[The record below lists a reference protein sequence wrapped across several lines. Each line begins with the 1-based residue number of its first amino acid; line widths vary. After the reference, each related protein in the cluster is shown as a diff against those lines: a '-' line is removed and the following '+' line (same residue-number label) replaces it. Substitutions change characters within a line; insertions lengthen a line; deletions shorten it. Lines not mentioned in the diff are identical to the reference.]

1 MSENSAPETH
11 NTGPASG
18 ETALPK
24 GYEPADVEARWGRHW
39 EENKTFTPDPQD
51 VLSGKKEPFSI
62 VIPPPNVTG
71 ALHMGHALDLTVQDI
86 LCRFMRQQGKSV
98 LWVPGTD
105 HAGIATQNVV
115 ERQLKKEGKKRDDL
129 GREKFIERV
138 WDWKKEYGDRIL
150 NQIRSLGASVDWD
163 SLRFTMDEGLSRAVR
178 EVFVRLYGEGL
189 IYKGNYIVNWCNRCH
204 TALAD
209 DEVEH
214 APKKGKLYRI
224 RYAFAG
230 GPLPDGTAELIVATT
245 RPETLLGDVAVAVH
259 PEDERYANAVG
270 RKVILPIV
278 GTELPVIAD
287 AYVAREFGP
296 GCLKIPPAH
305 DMNDWALSKKHN
317 LPVIT
322 VIDDRGF
329 MNENAPAAYRGMP
342 SAACREKIVADLD
355 AAGLLV
361 DVTDHDHSVGECYRC
376 KSVIEPHVSEQWF
389 VKVAPLAKAAR
400 EAVPA
405 QTQIFPPNWEKTYFE
420 WLDNIR
426 DWCISRQI
434 WWGHRIPAWT
444 CEACGEMI
452 VQAEDPADLA
462 HGCPKCGGAL
472 KQEDDV
478 LDTWFSS
485 ALWPFSTMGWPGEK
499 GKPAPKLQ
507 AYYPTSVLV
516 TGFDIIFF
524 WVARMMMMGIHFM
537 GEVPFK
543 HVYLHALVRD
553 EQGKKMSKS
562 TGNAIDP
569 LAMTAKYGTDAL
581 RFTLASFAAMGR
593 DIKLSEKRIEG
604 YRHFVNKIWNSARFA
619 LMNLPGEPKA
629 TLVEAMGATQDAPLA
644 NRWIL
649 HRLEEVKDEVES
661 ASLEYRFNDIAQSL
675 YRFIWNEFCDWYV
688 EMAKAD
694 LYGPEGPAK
703 EATRR
708 VLLTVL
714 SETMVLLH
722 PVMPFVTQEIWS
734 VLPGIPAENDGKELA
749 LAPYPVRRPQCRDE
763 QAARDMAF
771 FQGVV
776 GSVRT
781 IRTEL
786 TIDPAKKLPL
796 IVDTADAM
804 DSAQAVL
811 NANAHL
817 IAQLARIESADIGPG
832 KTGPRASGTAVVEGA
847 RLFVPLKG
855 IVDFGAEVARLDKEL
870 GKLDK
875 QLTALRGKLAAPGFA
890 GHAPADIVAAENEKL
905 AGLVDARAKLAELQ
919 ERLKGALAEG

>member
-1 MSENSAPETH
+1 MPEPKLDATL
-11 NTGPASG
+11 PA
-18 ETALPK
+18 ALPK
-24 GYEPADVEARWGRHW
+24 GYEPADVEARWGKHW
-39 EENKTFTPDPQD
+39 EDNKTFSPDPQD
-51 VLSGKKEPFSI
+51 VLSGKAEPYSI

-71 ALHMGHALDLTVQDI
+71 ALHMGHALNLTLQDI

-138 WDWKKEYGDRIL
+138 WEWKKEYGDRIL
-150 NQIRSLGASVDWD
+150 NQIRRMGASVDW
-163 SLRFTMDEGLSRAVR
+163 SSERFTLDEGCSKSVR
-178 EVFVRLYGEGL
+178 EVFVRLFHEGL

-214 APKKGKLYRI
+214 APKKGKLYQI
-224 RYAFAG
+224 RY
-230 GPLPDGTAELIVATT
+230 PLSDGSGDLVVATT
-245 RPETLLGDVAVAVH
+245 RPETMLGDVAVAVH
-259 PEDERYANAVG
+259 PDDERYTHAIGKTVT
-270 RKVILPIV
+270 LPLV
-278 GTELPVIAD
+278 GTQIPVIAD
-287 AYVAREFGP
+287 AYVDMEFGT
-296 GCLKIPPAH
+296 GCLKITPAH
-305 DMNDWALSKKHN
+305 DMNDWALARTHG
-317 LPVIT
+317 LPVIA
-322 VIDDRGF
+322 VIDDKGY
-329 MNENAPAAYRGMP
+329 MNENAPEAYQGLGKN
-342 SAACREKIVADLD
+342 ACRDKVVEDLE
-355 AAGLLV
+355 ALGLMV
-361 DVTDHDHSVGECYRC
+361 GIADHDHSVGECYRC

-400 EAVPA
+400 EAVPSQTKIVPA
-405 QTQIFPPNWEKTYFE
+405 QWEKTYYE

-444 CEACGEMI
+444 CEACGELI
-452 VQAEDPADLA
+452 VQTEDPANLA
-462 HGCPKCGGAL
+462 TGCPKCNGAL
-472 KQEDDV
+472 TQEDDV

-485 ALWPFSTMGWPGEK
+485 ALWPFSTLGWP
-499 GKPAPKLQ
+499 ADTDKLK

-516 TGFDIIFF
+516 TGFDILFF
-524 WVARMMMMGIHFM
+524 WVARMMMMGIHFKQQ
-537 GEVPFK
+537 VPF
-543 HVYLHALVRD
+543 HDVYIHALVRD

-562 TGNAIDP
+562 TGNVIDP
-569 LAMTAKYGTDAL
+569 LEMIAKYGTDSL
-581 RFTLASFAAMGR
+581 RFTLTAFAAMGR

-619 LMNLPGEPKA
+619 LMNMPEDGAAPKA
-629 TLVEAMGATQDAPLA
+629 ALADAKGLA
-644 NRWIL
+644 NLWIL
-649 HRLEEVKDEVES
+649 HRLEEVKDEVE
-661 ASLEYRFNDIAQSL
+661 AATLEYRFNDIAQSL

-688 EMAKAD
+688 EMAKGD
-694 LYGPEGPAK
+694 LYGEDEGVK
-703 EATRR
+703 DATRK

-734 VLPGIPAENDGKELA
+734 VLPGIAADEKGRELA
-749 LAPYPVRRPQCRDE
+749 LQPYPQRRPQFKSG

-776 GSVRT
+776 GAVRT

-786 TIDPAKKLPL
+786 CIDPAKKLPL
-796 IVDTADAM
+796 IIGTESDN
-804 DSAQAVL
+804 AQAVL
-811 NANAHL
+811 TRNVHL
-817 IAQLARIESADIGPG
+817 IQSLARIESVDIGQG
-832 KTGPRASGTAVVEGA
+832 LTGPRASGTAVVEGS
-847 RLFVPLKG
+847 RIFVPLKG
-855 IVDFGAEVARLDKEL
+855 VVDFGAELTRLDKEL

-875 QLTALRGKLAAPGFA
+875 QLTALKAKLSAPGFA

-905 AGLVDARAKLAELQ
+905 AGLEDAKAKLAELQ
-919 ERLKGALAEG
+919 ERLKSALTEEA

>member
-1 MSENSAPETH
+1 MSDAT
-11 NTGPASG
+11 
-18 ETALPK
+18 LPK
-24 GYEPADVEARWGRHW
+24 GYEPADVEARWGKHW
-39 EENKTFTPDPQD
+39 EDNKTFSPDPQD
-51 VLSGKKEPFSI
+51 VLSGGKEPYSI

-71 ALHMGHALDLTVQDI
+71 ALHMGHALNLTLQDI

-138 WDWKKEYGDRIL
+138 WEWKKEYGDRIL
-150 NQIRSLGASVDWD
+150 NQIRRMGASVDW
-163 SLRFTMDEGLSRAVR
+163 SSERFTLDEGLSKAVR

-214 APKKGKLYRI
+214 APKKGKLYQI
-224 RYAFAG
+224 KY
-230 GPLPDGTAELIVATT
+230 PLSDGSGALIVATT
-245 RPETLLGDVAVAVH
+245 RPETMLGDVAVAVH
-259 PEDERYANAVG
+259 PDDERYAHAVG
-270 RKVILPIV
+270 KMVTLPLV
-278 GTELPVIAD
+278 GKEIPVIAD
-287 AYVAREFGP
+287 AYVDMEFGT
-296 GCLKIPPAH
+296 GCLKITPAH
-305 DMNDWALSKKHN
+305 DMNDWALARTHN
-317 LPVIT
+317 LPVIA
-322 VIDDRGF
+322 VIDDKGL
-329 MNENAPAAYRGMP
+329 MNENAPEAYQGMGLN
-342 SAACREKIVADLD
+342 ACRDKVVEDLE
-355 AAGLLV
+355 ALGLLV
-361 DVTDHDHSVGECYRC
+361 SINEHDHSVGECYRC

-400 EAVPA
+400 EAVPSQTKIVPA
-405 QTQIFPPNWEKTYFE
+405 QWEKTYYE

-444 CEACGEMI
+444 CEACGELI
-452 VQAEDPADLA
+452 VQTEDPTA
-462 HGCPKCGGAL
+462 CTKCGGAL
-472 KQEDDV
+472 TQEDDV

-485 ALWPFSTMGWPGEK
+485 ALWPFSTLGWPAETD
-499 GKPAPKLQ
+499 KLK

-516 TGFDIIFF
+516 TGFDILFF
-524 WVARMMMMGIHFM
+524 WVARMMMMGIHFK
-537 GEVPFK
+537 EQVPF
-543 HVYLHALVRD
+543 HDVYIHALVRD

-562 TGNAIDP
+562 TGNVIDP
-569 LAMTAKYGTDAL
+569 LEMIGKYGTDSL
-581 RFTLASFAAMGR
+581 RFTLTAFAAMGR

-619 LMNLPGEPKA
+619 LMNMPEDGGAPRASLA
-629 TLVEAMGATQDAPLA
+629 EALENAPLA

-649 HRLEEVKDEVES
+649 HRLEEVKDEVE
-661 ASLEYRFNDIAQSL
+661 AATLEYRFNDIAQTL
-675 YRFIWNEFCDWYV
+675 YRFIWNEFCDWYL
-688 EMAKAD
+688 EMAKGD
-694 LYGPEGPAK
+694 LYGEDEAVK
-703 EATRR
+703 DATRK

-734 VLPGIPAENDGKELA
+734 VLPGVTDKELA
-749 LAPYPVRRPQCRDE
+749 LQRYPERRPQFKSE

-776 GSVRT
+776 GATRT

-786 TIDPAKKLPL
+786 AIDPAKKLSL
-796 IVDTADAM
+796 IIDTTDGVAN
-804 DSAQAVL
+804 AQAVL
-811 NANAHL
+811 TKNVRL
-817 IAQLARIESADIGPG
+817 IQSLARIESVDIGPG

-847 RLFVPLKG
+847 RIFVPLKG
-855 IVDFGAEVARLDKEL
+855 IVDFGAELTRLDKEL

-875 QLTALRGKLAAPGFA
+875 QLTALKGKLSAPGFA
-890 GHAPADIVAAENEKL
+890 NHAPAEIVAAENEKL
-905 AGLVDARAKLAELQ
+905 AGLEDAKAKMAELQ
-919 ERLKGALAEG
+919 ERLKSALTEES

>member
-1 MSENSAPETH
+1 MSDAT
-11 NTGPASG
+11 
-18 ETALPK
+18 LPK
-24 GYEPADVEARWGRHW
+24 GYEPADVEARWGKHW
-39 EENKTFTPDPQD
+39 EDNKTFSPDPAE
-51 VLSGKKEPFSI
+51 VLSGEKQPYSI

-71 ALHMGHALDLTVQDI
+71 ALHMGHALNLTLQDI

-129 GREKFIERV
+129 GREAFIERV

-150 NQIRSLGASVDWD
+150 NQIRRMGASVDWT
-163 SLRFTMDEGLSRAVR
+163 SERFTLDEGLSKAVR

-224 RYAFAG
+224 RYALA
-230 GPLPDGTAELIVATT
+230 DGSGELIVATT

-259 PEDERYANAVG
+259 PEDERYTFAIG
-270 RKVILPIV
+270 KKVILPLV
-278 GTELPVIAD
+278 GKEIPVIAD
-287 AYVAREFGP
+287 AYVDKEFGT
-296 GCLKIPPAH
+296 GCLKITPAH
-305 DMNDWALSKKHN
+305 DMNDWALARTHG
-317 LPVIT
+317 LEVIP
-322 VIDDRGF
+322 VIDDKGD
-329 MNENAPAAYRGMP
+329 MNENAPEAYRGMGKN
-342 SAACREKIVADLD
+342 ACRDKVVEDLE
-355 AAGLLV
+355 ALGLLV
-361 DVTDHDHSVGECYRC
+361 DIADHDHSVGECYRC

-405 QTQIFPPNWEKTYFE
+405 QTKIFPAQWEKTYYE

-444 CEACGEMI
+444 CEACGELI
-452 VQAEDPADLA
+452 VQTEDPAN
-462 HGCPKCGGAL
+462 CPKCGGAL

-485 ALWPFSTMGWPGEK
+485 ALWPFSTLGWPEK
-499 GKPAPKLQ
+499 TDKLK
-507 AYYPTSVLV
+507 AYYPTGVLV
-516 TGFDIIFF
+516 TGFDILFF
-524 WVARMMMMGIHFM
+524 WVARMMMMGIHFQ
-537 GEVPFK
+537 EQVPFH
-543 HVYLHALVRD
+543 HVYIHALVRD

-562 TGNAIDP
+562 TGNVIDP
-569 LAMTAKYGTDAL
+569 LEMIGKYGTDSL
-581 RFTLASFAAMGR
+581 RFTLTAFAAMGR

-619 LMNLPGEPKA
+619 LMNME
-629 TLVEAMGATQDAPLA
+629 GAPRAELKDAQGLA

-661 ASLEYRFNDIAQSL
+661 ATLEYRFNDIAQGL

-688 EMAKAD
+688 EMAKGD
-694 LYGPEGPAK
+694 LYGTDEAAK
-703 EATRR
+703 EATRK

-722 PVMPFVTQEIWS
+722 PVMPFVTQEIWTA
-734 VLPGIPAENDGKELA
+734 LPGITNPDLA
-749 LAPYPVRRPQCRDE
+749 TVRYPERRPQFKSE

-776 GSVRT
+776 GATRA

-786 TIDPAKKLPL
+786 CIDPAKKLPL
-796 IVDTADAM
+796 IIDTAGDNP
-804 DSAQAVL
+804 
-811 NANAHL
+811 NAFDIIHNNMAL
-817 IAQLARIESADIGPG
+817 IMSLARIDSVIYAPGNDGPY
-832 KTGPRASGTAVVEGA
+832 ASGTAIVEGC
-847 RLFVPLKG
+847 RIFVPLEG
-855 IVDFGAEVARLDKEL
+855 LVDFSTELARLDKEL

-875 QLTALRGKLAAPGFA
+875 QLAALKGKLSAPGFA
-890 GHAPADIVAAENEKL
+890 NNAPADIVAAENEKL
-905 AGLVDARAKLAELQ
+905 AGIEDAKAKMTELQ
-919 ERLKGALAEG
+919 ERLKSALAEEA

>member
-1 MSENSAPETH
+1 MSENSASESP
-11 NTGPASG
+11 NAIPAAGPAAG
-18 ETALPK
+18 ENALPK

-39 EENKTFTPDPQD
+39 EENKTFSPDAQD
-51 VLSGKKEPFSI
+51 VLSGKKEPYSI

-71 ALHMGHALDLTVQDI
+71 ALHMGHALNLTLQDI
-86 LCRFMRQQGKSV
+86 MCRFMRQQGKSV

-129 GREKFIERV
+129 GREAFIERV
-138 WDWKKEYGDRIL
+138 WEWRKDYGSRIL
-150 NQIRSLGASVDWD
+150 NQIRRMGASVDWT
-163 SLRFTMDEGLSRAVR
+163 SERFTLDEGLSRAVR
-178 EVFVRLYGEGL
+178 EVFVRLFNEGL

-224 RYAFAG
+224 RYKLAG

-259 PEDERYANAVG
+259 PEDDRYTQAVG
-270 RKVILPIV
+270 KQVILPIV
-278 GTELPVIAD
+278 GKEIPVIAD
-287 AYVAREFGP
+287 AYVDMEFGT
-296 GCLKIPPAH
+296 GALKITPAH
-305 DMNDWALSKKHN
+305 DMNDWALSKKHD

-322 VIDDRGF
+322 VIDDKGL
-329 MNENAPAAYRGMP
+329 MNENAPAAYQGLT
-342 SAACREKIVADLD
+342 SSACREKIVADLD

-361 DVTDHDHSVGECYRC
+361 DIAEHDHSVGECYRC

-389 VKVAPLAKAAR
+389 VKVGPLAKAAR
-400 EAVPA
+400 EAVPS
-405 QTQIFPPNWEKTYFE
+405 QTQIFPAQWEKTYYE

-444 CEACGEMI
+444 CEACGELI
-452 VQAEDPADLA
+452 VQTEDPAK
-462 HGCPKCGGAL
+462 CPKCGGAL
-472 KQEDDV
+472 HQEDDV

-485 ALWPFSTMGWPGEK
+485 ALWPFSTLGWPDET
-499 GKPAPKLQ
+499 AKLK

-516 TGFDIIFF
+516 TGFDILFF
-524 WVARMMMMGIHFM
+524 WVARMMMMGIHFK
-537 GEVPFK
+537 EQVPFH
-543 HVYLHALVRD
+543 HVYIHALVRD

-562 TGNAIDP
+562 TGNVIDP
-569 LAMTAKYGTDAL
+569 LEMIAKYGTDSL
-581 RFTLASFAAMGR
+581 RFTLTAFAAMGR

-619 LMNLPGEPKA
+619 LMNLPGEPA
-629 TLVEAMGATQDAPLA
+629 VGLDEAIKNAPLA

-661 ASLEYRFNDIAQSL
+661 ATLEYRFNDIAQSL
-675 YRFIWNEFCDWYV
+675 YKFIWNEFCDWFV
-688 EMAKAD
+688 EMAKGD
-694 LYGPEGPAK
+694 LYAEDEKAK

-734 VLPGIPAENDGKELA
+734 VLPGIANRELA
-749 LAPYPVRRPQCRDE
+749 LEPFPARRPQCKSA
-763 QAARDMAF
+763 QAAKDMAF

-796 IVDTADAM
+796 IVDTADAGE
-804 DSAQAVL
+804 SALSVL
-811 NANAHL
+811 GDNVHL
-817 IAQLARIESADIGPG
+817 IAQLARIDSADIGPG

-847 RLFVPLKG
+847 RIFVPLKG

-875 QLTALRGKLAAPGFA
+875 QLTALKGKLSAPGFA
-890 GHAPADIVAAENEKL
+890 NNAPGEIVAVEREKL
-905 AGLVDARAKLAELQ
+905 AGLEDARAKLAELQ